1 MDQDLVKLSNALAVA
16 TEGMNGEALS
26 RHPEGKWSAAQVLE
40 HLYLTYAG
48 TLKGMTRC
56 LDGDKSLATKQTLT
70 QRVKSLA
77 VVEFGYFP
85 EGRKSPTLA
94 EPRGMKAE
102 DVEREV
108 LEKIAAMDQAISKC
122 EAKFGKRT
130 LLLDHPVI
138 GPLNARGWRR
148 FHLAHGLHH
157 SKQLERLRSMVRE
170 QQLAGEVAAAKG

>member
-1 MDQDLVKLSNALAVA
+1 MDPNLARLSSTLSAA
-16 TEGMNGEALS
+16 TEGMDGEDLS

-56 LDGDKSLATKQTLT
+56 LDGGKPLATSPSLI
-70 QRVKSLA
+70 QRVKALA

-85 EGRKSPTLA
+85 EGRKSPALA

-102 DVEREV
+102 EVKREV
-108 LEKIAAMDQAISKC
+108 SRLLAAMDEAIRKC
-122 EAKFGKRT
+122 ESKFGKGTR
-130 LLLDHPVI
+130 LLDHPVI

-148 FHLAHGLHH
+148 FHLVHGLHH
-157 SKQLERLRSMVRE
+157 SKQIERLRSMARG
-170 QQLAGEVAAAKG
+170 QQVAVEAAGKG